1 MNRAKRLNRLLSAI
15 SKRPQNL
22 AYSLIRRLQNYTF
35 CRRKQAIFV
44 LLYAISKILLMN
56 NGYHLTRL
64 YIKGAVACCLLI
76 LLAVRCGGCSDNAC
90 FLTKGRLPATDDTII
105 IHSRHV
111 DRLLSM
117 PRKPLVLKHTDGTP
131 VKNKIRGVGNYKDC
145 FPDMNDVQ
153 LATAQR
159 LGISQIAD
167 REEAQR
173 RKKDLV
179 YINDNAFYRVQHL
192 SHSIP
197 YLVPRAQ
204 RLLNEI
210 SRCFI
215 DSLQRKGYPFHKII
229 VSSVLR
235 TDKDVTKLRRV
246 NSNASEN
253 SCHRFGTTFDIC
265 YNCFYRVA
273 DENDK
278 GERRIY
284 DGRLKDI
291 LSEVLRDQRMMGT
304 CYVRYESRQACF
316 HITAR

>member
-1 MNRAKRLNRLLSAI
+1 MNYNPNLNKI
-15 SKRPQNL
+15 
-22 AYSLIRRLQNYTF
+22 
-35 CRRKQAIFV
+35 
-44 LLYAISKILLMN
+44 YA
-56 NGYHLTRL
+56 
-64 YIKGAVACCLLI
+64 KGAIACCLLV
-76 LLAVRCGGCSDNAC
+76 LLASRCGVFSCHDTSGFRQTIHDSN
-90 FLTKGRLPATDDTII
+90 DTIL

-111 DRLLSM
+111 DYLLSK
-117 PRKPLVLKHTDGTP
+117 PRKPLVLKNADGTP
-131 VKNKIRGVGNYKDC
+131 VKNKIRGVGDYKKC

-159 LGISQIAD
+159 LGIKQIAD

-235 TDKDVTKLRRV
+235 TEKDVAELRRV
-246 NSNASEN
+246 NHNASEN
-253 SCHRFGTTFDIC
+253 SCHRYGTTFDIC
-265 YNCFYRVA
+265 YNCFYRIA
-273 DENDK
+273 DQADK
-278 GERRIY
+278 KECKIY

-304 CYVRYESRQACF
+304 CYVRYESHQACF